1 MSETVYLTIGSN
13 VEPRRN
19 LPRALRL
26 LAERLPV
33 LAVSP
38 VYESDP
44 VGAPGGPRFLNAAV
58 AITAELGPQEL
69 KEGILRPV
77 EWLLGRVRGDDRNA
91 PRPVDLDIA
100 LHGDRVVSDPER
112 GLRVPD
118 PDILRFAH
126 LVLPL
131 ADIAPDLLH
140 PSTGTTLG
148 TIAAAF
154 RSDPGIRRV
163 AGSIREL
170 EQRSRLV
177 E

>member
-26 LAERLPV
+26 LAARLPV

-44 VGAPGGPRFLNAAV
+44 VGAPGSPRFLNAAV
-58 AITAELGPQEL
+58 AIAVELGPQEL
-69 KEGILRPV
+69 KEAILRPV
-77 EWLLGRVRGDDRNA
+77 ESLLGRVRGDDRNA

-100 LHGDRVVSDPER
+100 LHGDRVVSDPVR

-118 PDILRFAH
+118 PDTLRFAH
-126 LVLPL
+126 LALPL
-131 ADIAPDLLH
+131 GDIAPDLLH
-140 PSTGTTLG
+140 PLTGTSLA

-154 RSDPGIRRV
+154 KAEATIRRV
-163 AGSIREL
+163 AGSIWEL
-170 EQRSRLV
+170 EDG
-177 E
+177 